1 MSILVPKFNMLW
13 KRLLLFKLVS
23 FGISQYF
30 YKDANENFL
39 VYDSGIS
46 LISSMAF
53 TPFLYC
59 WECQRVW
66 VVKNSYPITLEII
79 NQLIQNIH
87 CTKNPISQVLEHH
100 GKLKKTQVNII
111 FPSTFWLKKKIVFP
125 TTEKVKIRTFL

>member
-1 MSILVPKFNMLW
+1 MWICLCKRACWIKQFWLHDWPLAELHNTSRTNTITLQKLDMSILVPKFNMLW

-79 NQLIQNIH
+79 NQLIQSIH
-87 CTKNPISQVLEHH
+87 CTKNPIS
-100 GKLKKTQVNII
+100 
-111 FPSTFWLKKKIVFP
+111 
-125 TTEKVKIRTFL
+125 